1 MKDTNQGRE
10 MLPDEALGVL
20 FDRGVPQCVRRFPEL
35 GRHQSL
41 LRQMRWAEAE
51 LTDRMVEAED
61 AAHLLQELEAEL
73 LQRLAA
79 YRTLQPYTAPRRS
92 LVGTLWS
99 WINWQRRRMRLRLST
114 QTLPPSPCIISAC
127 SSRLPASVDAAPT
140 DSWRTGSASTTPASP
155 GQSTLSGQSTET
167 GSQG

>member
-1 MKDTNQGRE
+1 MTDTGNIRDL
-10 MLPDEALGVL
+10 LPDEALGIL
-20 FDRGVPQCVRRFPEL
+20 FDCGVLQCVGRFPEL
-35 GRHQSL
+35 RRHRSL
-41 LRQMRWAEAE
+41 LQQMRWTEAE
-51 LTDRMVEAED
+51 LTGLMVEAED

-79 YRTLQPYTAPRRS
+79 CRTLQPYTTPRRN

-127 SSRLPASVDAAPT
+127 SSRLPASVDAAPIGN
-140 DSWRTGSASTTPASP
+140 WKTGSASTTPASP
-155 GQSTLSGQSTET
+155 EPSTLSGQSTEP
-167 GSQG
+167 GNQG